1 MYLAAPASA
10 GSFFGSVGAGA
21 LAIFLTIVLVFGVIG
36 KGKVK
41 LKTWQ
46 AGVVAL
52 AAGSSYTAAG
62 KIWTHAETVVQQ
74 GWTGVGVGNNNGPFG
89 DLQMGGASL
98 ILAGLMAFAPLNPAR
113 AAALCMIAAFTWPA
127 AGDGSIWAVP
137 GQFVAAVFTMFGV

>member
-1 MYLAAPASA
+1 MYLAAPDSA

-21 LAIFLTIVLVFGVIG
+21 VAICLTIALIGGVIG
-36 KGKVK
+36 RGKIK

-46 AGVVAL
+46 AGVVAI

-74 GWTGVGVGNNNGPFG
+74 GWTGFGVGNSNGAFG
-89 DLQMGGASL
+89 DIQIGGASL
-98 ILAGLMAFAPLNPAR
+98 ILAAVMLFLPLNPAR
-113 AAALCMIAAFTWPA
+113 AAVVGLIAAFTWPA

-137 GQFVAAVFTMFGV
+137 GQFTAAVFTMFGV